1 MEQGKVQGEKI
12 MGQNKE
18 AELHQTRDAEELQ
31 AAFKRE
37 GCPICNVVLHAMHLY
52 MDSWQYEGF
61 TDVEER
67 HRLIASRGFCP
78 LHTWQLAQYHTAFQ
92 LALVYREIL
101 TDAVAKV
108 KRDQEKLKAAD
119 HPSARGLAWLPWGK
133 SKQQRATDVEP
144 LFDRC
149 PFCKLRAQVEERLVQ
164 MLVTQL
170 QSEEMRTG
178 LSQSTGL
185 CLLHFTM
192 ARQYAGQAHPELV
205 LALLECESICVWR
218 VLEEDK
224 ELIRKHDYRFEDE
237 SHGEEMIAWRRAAEL
252 CAGNPG
258 VR

>member
-1 MEQGKVQGEKI
+1 MKQKKVQGGKI
-12 MGQNKE
+12 MGQNRE
-18 AELHQTRDAEELQ
+18 AELHHTRDAEELQ

-37 GCPICNVVLHAMHLY
+37 GCPVCNVVLHAMNLY

-101 TDAVAKV
+101 TEVVEKV
-108 KRDQEKLKAAD
+108 RRDQEKLKAAD
-119 HPSARGLAWLPWGK
+119 HPSARGSAWIPWRK
-133 SKQQRATDVEP
+133 SKRQRATDVEP
-144 LFDRC
+144 LFDLC
-149 PFCKLRAQVEERLVQ
+149 PFCKLRTAVEERLVQ
-164 MLVTQL
+164 TLVAQL
-170 QSEEMRTG
+170 QSEGTRSG

-192 ARQYAGQAHPELV
+192 ARQHALQTHPELEA
-205 LALLECESICVWR
+205 ALLECQSACLWR

-237 SHGEEMIAWRRAAEL
+237 SHGDEMTAWRRAAEL